1 MKKLL
6 PLLLFIVLLAGC
18 STKKTYYTLGSN
30 INIDSSV
37 HFEKAIDIVTVEVPK
52 YLEDPALVRQIT
64 PYQIKLLDH
73 AQWLTPMKKRLTNV
87 LIDYLQKAMN
97 NPQIHLYPW
106 DANKKPYKRVSVTI
120 KRFIAYKDKI
130 YLDANYKIY
139 NFETKKT
146 LTKLFTTTITSQ
158 ENIDSMM
165 ESMEK
170 AYLEMAEKIKSEII
184 DS

>member
-6 PLLLFIVLLAGC
+6 LLLLLIVLLAGC
-18 STKKTYYTLGSN
+18 STKKTYYTLGTN
-30 INIDSSV
+30 IPINSRV
-37 HFEKAIDIVTVEVPK
+37 YFEKPIDIVSVEVPK
-52 YLEDPALVRQIT
+52 YLEDPALVRQVS
-64 PYQIKLLDH
+64 PYQIKLLDK

-106 DANKKPYKRVSVTI
+106 DANKNPYKRVSVTI
-120 KRFIAYKDKI
+120 KRFIAYKDKV

-146 LTKLFTTTITSQ
+146 LTKLFSTSIASHD
-158 ENIDSMM
+158 NIDSMM

-170 AYLEMAEKIKSEII
+170 AYLELAEKIKSEIVK
-184 DS
+184 S